1 MGKRM
6 LVCGGRNFAARE
18 WLWEELAL
26 LVDREG
32 VDTIIHGGARGA
44 DSLAGQYA
52 RDNGLKEIVFKAD
65 WNKYGN
71 AAGHIRN
78 KRMLVEGKPD
88 IVAAF
93 PGGKGTADMIRQAEL
108 YGVEVVRL

>member
-6 LVCGGRNFAARE
+6 LVCGGRDFTDWE
-18 WLWEELAL
+18 LLVEELTWL
-26 LVDREG
+26 LGSDDYG
-32 VDTIIHGGARGA
+32 TIIHGGARGA
-44 DSLAGQYA
+44 DSLAGEYA

-65 WNKYGN
+65 WNKHGN